1 MRSASRAI
9 AGEPRCPGRVPVRAL
24 VVSIAMLGAL
34 ARTAAADPSFA
45 WQAPSACPT
54 AEDVRARIERRL
66 GHPLDPAS
74 AGIAV
79 EVAVE
84 PGGYVARVDARAVT
98 VDNEARTL
106 TSAHC
111 DDLADAVA
119 VVVARL
125 ATEARRSQPAA
136 ITRPATLAGP
146 VAIDSDTAPRPP
158 RVWGGGIRAL
168 GLSGIGRVPQIGVG
182 GELALFVHHRDR
194 FAEIAVAKWVAPPLQ
209 TPSGDIDIGLDVLA
223 LRVGWA
229 PEHMPIRGWLA
240 GEFGMRAGDA
250 LSGATRWTA
259 VGAGFGVAWPM
270 SPELRLVGTFEVDVP
285 IQRPPVEIDGAEVF
299 RPAWLTAHTALGLE
313 VAWL

>member
-9 AGEPRCPGRVPVRAL
+9 GGKLRCPGGVPARAL
-24 VVSIAMLGAL
+24 VVVIAAAL

-54 AEDVRARIERRL
+54 ADDVRARIERRL

-74 AGIAV
+74 AGITVA
-79 EVAVE
+79 VAVE
-84 PGGYVARVDARAVT
+84 PAGYVARVDAGT
-98 VDNEARTL
+98 EARTL

-125 ATEARRSQPAA
+125 ATEARRAQPVASA
-136 ITRPATLAGP
+136 PAVAVLGP
-146 VAIDSDTAPRPP
+146 VAIDSEAAPRPP
-158 RVWGGGIRAL
+158 RAWGGGVRAL
-168 GLSGIGRVPQIGVG
+168 GLSGIGRVPSIGVG
-182 GELALFVHHRDR
+182 GELAVFVHHHDR
-194 FAEIAVAKWVAPPLQ
+194 FAEIAVAKWVAPRLQ
-209 TPSGDIDIGLDVLA
+209 TPTGDLDIGLDVLA
-223 LRVGWA
+223 LRAGWA
-229 PEHMPIRGWLA
+229 PERMPIRGWLA
-240 GEFGMRAGDA
+240 GEIGMRAGDA
-250 LSGATRWTA
+250 AMGSSRWTA

-285 IQRPPVEIDGAEVF
+285 IQRPPVELDGAEVF

>member
-1 MRSASRAI
+1 MASNL
-9 AGEPRCPGRVPVRAL
+9 RCPGGVPARAL
-24 VVSIAMLGAL
+24 VVVIAAAL

-54 AEDVRARIERRL
+54 ADDVRLRIERRL

-74 AGIAV
+74 AGIT
-79 EVAVE
+79 VAVAIE
-84 PGGYVARVDARAVT
+84 PAGYVARVDAGT
-98 VDNEARTL
+98 EARTL

-136 ITRPATLAGP
+136 SPRTATFAAP
-146 VAIDSDTAPRPP
+146 VAIDAEEAPRPP
-158 RVWGGGIRAL
+158 RPWGGGVRAL
-168 GLSGIGRVPQIGVG
+168 GLSGIGRVPSIGLG
-182 GELALFVHHRDR
+182 GELAVFLHHRDR
-194 FAEIAVAKWVAPPLQ
+194 FAEIAVAKWVAPRLV
-209 TPSGDIDIGLDVLA
+209 TPTGDLDIGLDVLA
-223 LRVGWA
+223 VRAGWA

-240 GEFGMRAGDA
+240 GELGMRAGDA
-250 LSGATRWTA
+250 VMGPSRWTA

-285 IQRPPVEIDGAEVF
+285 IQRPPVDSNGAEVF
-299 RPAWLTAHTALGLE
+299 RPSWLTAHTALGLE